1 MFAGIV
7 EKARIASEL
16 HSSALC
22 AALLGSFLVMNVLDL
37 IITERDG
44 YVNYFSDETVG
55 HTILIGCGATK
66 KVASMSC
73 GTKRVC
79 VYVYVCVTFSITV
92 SYACVQ
98 PSMYTRMH
106 LCCECASARIY

>member
-7 EKARIASEL
+7 AKARIASEL
-16 HSSALC
+16 HSSALG

-44 YVNYFSDETVG
+44 YVNHFSDETVG

-73 GTKRVC
+73 GTKRES